1 MLLLRRCSARVI
13 ACICVVTSLSAS
25 LHTTASATES
35 NYTSVE
41 LIPVAESDILAA
53 NSSDALDSLLYPN
66 GVALPTKYLDICMLA
81 ENDMESMPVSLE
93 AWDVLSQYFPSDSG
107 KYTFAEC
114 YAAQLYVGWYYTVYR
129 GYLGEETE
137 NAVDE
142 AELLKSGTSNI
153 GLALCGE
160 VDDVRVTNLVTLKQ
174 YLSDYVDSAISDS
187 DGVTKDG
194 IVSMGVDYAWEVT
207 SWTPLLGL
215 DYQKLGSFLST
226 RGVYLDAIGAEYT
239 NTGTQIFE
247 DPFAVTSTAAS
258 NAVVGSQSAAPDSDS
273 SSSSYNLAS
282 TDSNPSIGDLG
293 SDAVTVSAVTKS
305 IGVRDVLTVL
315 CIILVFCAFFGMWV
329 VDIIRRRK
337 DPLRKWRWWK

>member
-1 MLLLRRCSARVI
+1 MLLPKQYSAL
-13 ACICVVTSLSAS
+13 ALAGICLTVSL
-25 LHTTASATES
+25 ATNAFAAES
-35 NYTSVE
+35 NYTTVE
-41 LIPVAESDILAA
+41 LIPVSESDILAV
-53 NSSDALDSLLYPN
+53 NSSAALDDLLYPN

-114 YAAQLYVGWYYTVYR
+114 YAAQLYVGWYYTVYQ

-142 AELLKSGTSNI
+142 AELLKRCTSST

-160 VDDVRVTNLVTLKQ
+160 VDDVSITNLVTLKQ
-174 YLSDYVDSAISDS
+174 YLGSYLNSSDS
-187 DGVTKDG
+187 DDG
-194 IVSMGVDYAWEVT
+194 TTDDALVSMGVDYAWEVT

-226 RGVYLDAIGAEYT
+226 RGMYLDAIGAEYSH
-239 NTGTQIFE
+239 TGVQIFE
-247 DPFAVTSTAAS
+247 DPFVVSSTVAS
-258 NAVVGSQSAAPDSDS
+258 NAVAGSPSSAADTNADTASDTIQYS
-273 SSSSYNLAS
+273 LAS
-282 TDSNPSIGDLG
+282 ADTNQSIGDLG

-329 VDIIRRRK
+329 VDVIRRRK